1 MIFNDNSLGSMPP
14 HSKLLAEEGAT
25 FRSFKLVQ
33 NGVFD
38 EKGQISYFPIVFL
51 FRMGKIDKIRVL
63 INPCVAKM
71 SY

>member
-1 MIFNDNSLGSMPP
+1 MLCLFCLLENKTASFNAGSMPP

-38 EKGQISYFPIVFL
+38 EKGTFI
-51 FRMGKIDKIRVL
+51 
-63 INPCVAKM
+63 
-71 SY
+71 